1 MRIFIPL
8 FIFYSIDGIFSE
20 DMGFPGIFDMV
31 IVSAVL
37 ILEYMQMQMQQMQK
51 VLESSD
57 TRARQIEEFTKQ
69 SAMKHNQ
76 VRNLA

>member
-1 MRIFIPL
+1 MAYSRRIW
-8 FIFYSIDGIFSE
+8 
-20 DMGFPGIFDMV
+20 GFQVFLTW
-31 IVSAVL
+31 SLLVL
-37 ILEYMQMQMQQMQK
+37 CVILEYMQMQMQQMQK

-76 VRNLA
+76 VRSLA